1 MSIRKNSNSNTASN
15 CKVLV
20 IGLGQIGYHNAEYF
34 TSMGLRVDG
43 YDISP
48 SAMKR
53 ALDSGVI
60 SRTAVN
66 FRGYDY
72 YVICVATHKPD
83 NMFVPS
89 LDGLFD
95 VVDRISSEG
104 KTDALFCLDS
114 TVPHGTSSK
123 IEKILE
129 HRLHVCHV
137 PHRFFINEK
146 SAHGIRQTR
155 VLGGCKP
162 CCVRKAENF
171 YQNML
176 EIPVHT
182 SSRIEIAELSKVVEN
197 SYRFVEIAFAEE
209 LKMMCEQSGIAF
221 EELREAVNTKWNVK
235 ILEARDGIGGH
246 CIPKDS
252 QMYLNMAMNV
262 LNLSIVQAAKIIDQ
276 FYKHT
281 NISMITSGETV
292 TREHIKSLA

>member
-1 MSIRKNSNSNTASN
+1 MRKYNNSRIAGN

-66 FRGYDY
+66 FRDYDY
-72 YVICVATHKPD
+72 YAICVATHKPD

-104 KTDALFCLDS
+104 KTDALVCLDS

-123 IEKILE
+123 IEEILK

-146 SAHGIRQTR
+146 SVHGIRQTR

-171 YQNML
+171 YQNIL

-182 SSRIEIAELSKVVEN
+182 SSRIEIAELSKMVEN

-209 LKMMCEQSGIAF
+209 LKIMCDELGVAY
-221 EELREAVNTKWNVK
+221 EELRQAVNTKWNIK
-235 ILEARDGIGGH
+235 LLEARDGIGGH
-246 CIPKDS
+246 CLPKDT
-252 QMYLNMAMNV
+252 QMYLNVVTNF
-262 LNLSIVQAAKIIDQ
+262 LNLSIVEAAKVMDQ
-276 FYKHT
+276 YYKHAHVPKLIRKEMT
-281 NISMITSGETV
+281 TSKYINVV
-292 TREHIKSLA
+292 T

>member
-1 MSIRKNSNSNTASN
+1 MTIRKYNNTHTTTN

-53 ALDSGVI
+53 ALDSRVI
-60 SRTAVN
+60 SRTVVN
-66 FRGYDY
+66 FRDYDY
-72 YVICVATHKPD
+72 YIICVATHKPD

-104 KTDALFCLDS
+104 KTDALVCLDS
-114 TVPHGTSSK
+114 TVPHGTSTK
-123 IEKILE
+123 IEEILK

-137 PHRFFINEK
+137 PHRFWISDK
-146 SAHGIRQTR
+146 SVHGIRQTR

-162 CCVRKAENF
+162 CCIQKAEDF
-171 YQNML
+171 YQNIL

-182 SSRIEIAELSKVVEN
+182 SSRIEIAELSKMVEN

-209 LKMMCEQSGIAF
+209 LKMMCDQSGIPF
-221 EELREAVNTKWNVK
+221 EELREAVNTKWNIK

-246 CIPKDS
+246 CLPKDS

-292 TREHIKSLA
+292 TREHIKSVV